1 MKLTEMLGQYEELL
15 DKKDQLAKDTKDNN
29 AAIDKLKAEIAEM
42 MIDED
47 IPSQGY
53 GDYIYSLQDK
63 VKYSKRGEAYLQE
76 RGLDFFEVLREQ
88 GLGELIKETVNAGS
102 LQSAMKEIAEEND
115 GELPPELDEVV
126 SSYEMTDIARR
137 KSTNKAL
144 ESERELEENVNIALG
159 FACKQ
164 VKETS
169 KSKVSNRHDG
179 YGIASEFYAGMKLDQ
194 KKVDESMKDFL
205 RILPTEDDAKA
216 VEAASSLK
224 NAATG
229 LVLQATKLAA
239 QADRIMHDLY
249 EEVSNYT
256 TPVEDYLEGQFED
269 AEADPEAEA
278 EEEQEDAE

>member
-88 GLGELIKETVNAGS
+88 GLGELI
-102 LQSAMKEIAEEND
+102 
-115 GELPPELDEVV
+115 
-126 SSYEMTDIARR
+126 
-137 KSTNKAL
+137 
-144 ESERELEENVNIALG
+144 
-159 FACKQ
+159 
-164 VKETS
+164 KETS

>member
-29 AAIDKLKAEIAEM
+29 AAIDKLKTEIAEM

-126 SSYEMTDIARR
+126 SSYEMTDIA
-137 KSTNKAL
+137 L
-144 ESERELEENVNIALG
+144 E

-249 EEVSNYT
+249 DEVSSYT

>member
-53 GDYIYSLQDK
+53 GDYVYSLQDK

-144 ESERELEENVNIALG
+144 
-159 FACKQ
+159 K
-164 VKETS
+164 
-169 KSKVSNRHDG
+169 
-179 YGIASEFYAGMKLDQ
+179 Y
-194 KKVDESMKDFL
+194 
-205 RILPTEDDAKA
+205 P
-216 VEAASSLK
+216 
-224 NAATG
+224 
-229 LVLQATKLAA
+229 LVLFTHMADQMATSYLETNTGNKKPEDVYLGTEPAA
-239 QADRIMHDLY
+239 Q
-249 EEVSNYT
+249 
-256 TPVEDYLEGQFED
+256 
-269 AEADPEAEA
+269 DPEEFAEA
-278 EEEQEDAE
+278 EPI

>member
-1 MKLTEMLGQYEELL
+1 MAEVKIWPRGQNETGGILLMPMKKNIPKGHPEWSLVKCPICGQECWRPMSRQELRQKKMQAAYTECGLKIESRRNQTMKLTEMLGQYEELL

-53 GDYIYSLQDK
+53 GDYVYSLQDK

-144 ESERELEENVNIALG
+144 KR
-159 FACKQ
+159 
-164 VKETS
+164 
-169 KSKVSNRHDG
+169 
-179 YGIASEFYAGMKLDQ
+179 
-194 KKVDESMKDFL
+194 
-205 RILPTEDDAKA
+205 AKG
-216 VEAASSLK
+216 E
-224 NAATG
+224 
-229 LVLQATKLAA
+229 
-239 QADRIMHDLY
+239 
-249 EEVSNYT
+249 
-256 TPVEDYLEGQFED
+256 
-269 AEADPEAEA
+269 
-278 EEEQEDAE
+278 

>member
-1 MKLTEMLGQYEELL
+1 MAEVKIWPRGQNETGGILLMPMKKNIPKGHPEWSLVKCPICGQECWRPMSRQELRQKKMQAACTECGLKIESRRNQKPTMKLTEMLGQYEELL

-76 RGLDFFEVLREQ
+76 RGLSFFEVLREQ

-144 ESERELEENVNIALG
+144 KR
-159 FACKQ
+159 
-164 VKETS
+164 
-169 KSKVSNRHDG
+169 
-179 YGIASEFYAGMKLDQ
+179 
-194 KKVDESMKDFL
+194 
-205 RILPTEDDAKA
+205 AKG
-216 VEAASSLK
+216 E
-224 NAATG
+224 
-229 LVLQATKLAA
+229 
-239 QADRIMHDLY
+239 
-249 EEVSNYT
+249 
-256 TPVEDYLEGQFED
+256 
-269 AEADPEAEA
+269 
-278 EEEQEDAE
+278 